1 MENKPMN
8 ERIIVYSLNLGDP
21 LDAGVTGGSETFIP
35 MPIQATLIYAAVSPM
50 DDDAGATI
58 DIQDDTTDIVTAIDA
73 SDHDVPGE
81 WISTA
86 CGGTQTP
93 VSIAAGSMLEIDIN
107 SAAAANRFDIVL
119 WFLTGSNWG

>member
-1 MENKPMN
+1 MN
-8 ERIIVYSLNLGDP
+8 ETIVVYSLNLTDP
-21 LDAGVTGGSETFIP
+21 DESAALGGSAAFIP
-35 MPIQATLIYAAVSPM
+35 MPIQATLVYAAVAPFE
-50 DDDAGATI
+50 DDAGATI

-81 WISTA
+81 WISTH

-107 SAAAANRFDIVL
+107 AGAAANRFDVVL
-119 WFLTGSNWG
+119 WFLTGSDWG